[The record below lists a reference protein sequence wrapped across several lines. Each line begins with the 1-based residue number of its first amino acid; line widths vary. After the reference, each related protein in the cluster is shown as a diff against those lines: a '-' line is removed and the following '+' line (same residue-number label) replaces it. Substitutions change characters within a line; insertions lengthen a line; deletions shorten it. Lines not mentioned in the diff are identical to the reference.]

1 MAPMATLFL
10 IVFIN
15 LLGFG
20 IIIPILP
27 LYALRLGAGPEVVSI
42 VIGLYSLMQFLTSPL
57 IGKLSDRH
65 GRRPILIW
73 SLALSAVS
81 YVMLAVADNMTMLV
95 ASRIVGGAVAGNLA
109 TAFAYVTDISTPET
123 RAKSM
128 GMLGASFGMG
138 FVFGPALGGLLAG
151 NDMATADFATPAL
164 VAAALT
170 VIAMVGVITKLP
182 ESLSPELRA
191 KAAAQPKVSVAQ
203 QFHVVAQR
211 RVLMA
216 LSGLGLIAMVIWS
229 LLEAT
234 FSMWANDVL
243 HQGPRDIGTLFAV
256 IGVLSAAVQGGA
268 MGPLSKRYGERAL
281 AAVTVVTYGLG
292 FAWLATVT
300 TTGAMYAAMS
310 VLALGNALFNPS
322 MSSLVSKEA
331 AAHERG
337 AVLGVYQ
344 SMGSLGRIIG
354 PGIAGFIYAGF
365 GPPAPYVLSALLA
378 IPAAI
383 LLALSVAQKITPS
396 VTPTPAE

>member
-27 LYALRLGAGPEVVSI
+27 LYALRLGAGPELVSI
-42 VIGLYSLMQFLTSPL
+42 VIGLYSLMQFITAPL
-57 IGKLSDRH
+57 IGRWSDTY

-81 YVMLAVADNMTMLV
+81 YVMLAVADSMEMLI

-109 TAFAYVTDISTPET
+109 TAFAYVTDVTAPEK

-151 NDMATADFATPAL
+151 ADTATADFMTPAL
-164 VAAALT
+164 VAAVLT
-170 VIAMVGVITKLP
+170 VVAMLGVIFKLP

-191 KAAAQPKVSVAQ
+191 KAAAQPKLNLAAQ
-203 QFHVVAQR
+203 IRVVASR
-211 RVLMA
+211 RALLA
-216 LSGLGLIAMVIWS
+216 LSGLGLTAMVIWS

-243 HQGPRDIGTLFAV
+243 AQGPRDIGTLFAF
-256 IGVLSAAVQGGA
+256 IGVLSAGVQGGL
-268 MGPLSKRYGERAL
+268 MGPLSKRFGERRLIGTTL
-281 AAVTVVTYGLG
+281 AAYAVG
-292 FAWLATVT
+292 FVWLATVST
-300 TTGAMYAAMS
+300 TTALFAAMA

-344 SMGSLGRIIG
+344 SAGSLGRIIG
-354 PGIAGFIYAGF
+354 PAIAGFIYAGF
-365 GPPAPYVLSALLA
+365 GPGAPYWLSAALA

-383 LLALSVAQKITPS
+383 LLMLSITP
-396 VTPTPAE
+396 PRPAE

>member
-1 MAPMATLFL
+1 MATLFL

-42 VIGLYSLMQFLTSPL
+42 VIGLYSLMQFLTSPY
-57 IGKLSDRH
+57 IGKLSDKY

-81 YVMLAVADNMTMLV
+81 YVMLAMADTMTMLV

-109 TAFAYVTDISTPET
+109 TAFAYVTDVTTPDK

-151 NDMATADFATPAL
+151 NELATADFMTPAL
-164 VAAALT
+164 VAGALT
-170 VIAMVGVITKLP
+170 VIALLGVLFKLP

-191 KAAAQPKVSVAQ
+191 KAVAQPRMTLVQ
-203 QFHVVAQR
+203 QLAVVGRR

-216 LSGLGLIAMVIWS
+216 LSGLGLTAMTIWS
-229 LLEAT
+229 LMEGT

-243 HQGPRDIGTLFAV
+243 AQGPRDIGTLFAV
-256 IGVLSAAVQGGA
+256 IGIISAGVQGGA
-268 MGPLSKRYGERAL
+268 MGPLSRRFGERTL
-281 AAVTVVTYGLG
+281 AAVTVATYGIG
-292 FAWLATVT
+292 FLWLSTVT
-300 TTGAMYAAMS
+300 TSGMMYAA
-310 VLALGNALFNPS
+310 LAFLAIGNAVFNPS

-331 AAHERG
+331 ADHERG

-344 SMGSLGRIIG
+344 SAGSLGRIIG
-354 PGIAGFIYAGF
+354 PGMAGFIYAGF
-365 GPPAPYVLSALLA
+365 GPHAPYVVGGLLA
-378 IPAAI
+378 VPAAI
-383 LLALSVAQKITPS
+383 LLALSVGSKASLPLTGPK
-396 VTPTPAE
+396 PAE